1 MSIKDNYL
9 RPQTLNDF
17 FGQSNIIEKL
27 KVFIY
32 SAKKRKTVLDHILL
46 YGPPGLGKTSL
57 AYVIA
62 NEMGV
67 KITTISASAIK
78 ELPDLVNLLACLNP
92 GDILFIDEIHN
103 LDQQLEEILYSAL
116 EDFRINITYKSE
128 ENSKALSIELSP
140 FTLIGA
146 TTLIGNISIP
156 LRDRFGILFKFN
168 YYNDFD
174 LKEIILNNAKKFEI
188 DMEDEAAY
196 DIALRSRKTPRVAN
210 NILKRMYDY
219 ALFKNYKKITRPIAK
234 EAFNFLNINQYG
246 LNEVDIE
253 ILNALYYKFHGQAV
267 SLEAIAAILNDN
279 VVNLRDVN
287 EPYLVNTG
295 LIDRTKQGR
304 IITKIGEKIIL
315 EINQIKP
322 IN

>member
-1 MSIKDNYL
+1 MPNNNNYL
-9 RPQTLNDF
+9 RPTLIENY
-17 FGQSNIIEKL
+17 FGQKTIIEEL
-27 KVFIY
+27 KVYIF
-32 SAKKRKTVLDHILL
+32 SAKKRKTVLDHMLF
-46 YGPPGLGKTSL
+46 YAPPGLGKTSL
-57 AYVIA
+57 AYVVA
-62 NEMGV
+62 NEMKA
-67 KITTISASAIK
+67 KIVTVSASAIK
-78 ELPDLVNLLACLNP
+78 EIQDMVSILGTLDP

-103 LDQQLEEILYSAL
+103 LDREVEEILYSAL

-156 LRDRFGILFKFN
+156 LRDRFLILFKFN

-188 DMEDEAAY
+188 EMEDEAAY
-196 DIALRSRKTPRVAN
+196 DIAVRSRKTPRVAN
-210 NILKRMYDY
+210 NILKRMYEY
-219 ALFKNYKKITRPIAK
+219 ALFKNYKKITRTIAK

-267 SLEAIAAILNDN
+267 SLEAIASILNDN

-295 LIDRTKQGR
+295 LIDRTKKGR

>member
-9 RPQTLNDF
+9 RPQTHNDF

-92 GDILFIDEIHN
+92 GDILFID
-103 LDQQLEEILYSAL
+103 EILYSAL